1 MHDKAVKTQL
11 RQAKIDLKAAML
23 VEDETEL
30 DKQMALAEA
39 LKAGMLPTRAKGK
52 ALLVSPGGSNT
63 NEGIS
68 RFWAN

>member
-1 MHDKAVKTQL
+1 
-11 RQAKIDLKAAML
+11 ML
-23 VEDETEL
+23 IEDEPEIDEQMEL
-30 DKQMALAEA
+30 VEA